1 MSDNASGAPPAAFR
15 MRPYWQ
21 VLALIA
27 LFALWPLV
35 VVYLTS
41 LVADLAGCT
50 IGAGPCPIGGAD
62 AGPLLAALASVV
74 QVSVMSLPVGLM
86 LGFLWLC
93 VLGFSWMAYRRK
105 RSGVADYTRLE
116 VNFGYYGLTLVA
128 LVAVAFATVQGWLPS
143 AVLIIV
149 IFAAIFW
156 AFSFVFALL
165 STLRDRAK
173 SR

>member
-1 MSDNASGAPPAAFR
+1 M
-15 MRPYWQ
+15 
-21 VLALIA
+21 LALIVA
-27 LFALWPLV
+27 FALWPLV
-35 VVYLTS
+35 VVYLGV

-50 IGAGPCPIGGAD
+50 IGAGPCLIGGGD
-62 AGPLLAALASVV
+62 ARPLLRFARRRRPGQRRQPAGRAHA
-74 QVSVMSLPVGLM
+74 
-86 LGFLWLC
+86 GFSWLC

-116 VNFGYYGLTLVA
+116 INFGYYGLSLVVLVA
-128 LVAVAFATVQGWLPS
+128 LAYATVQGWLPS
-143 AVLIIV
+143 AVLILV

-165 STLRDRAK
+165 STLRDRAR